1 MEKYGKDYDYFHA
14 NYKDLYDKHKNEFVA
29 VKNLKVYHDANALKL
44 LKLLRAD
51 GVVDTDHTFIQFLKW
66 WFSFIIHVD
75 NPDLVY
81 IFVRPT

>member
-1 MEKYGKDYDYFHA
+1 MGTPLDDYIEWMEKYGKDYDYFHA

-51 GVVDTDHTFIQFLKW
+51 GVVDTDHTFIQFLK
-66 WFSFIIHVD
+66 
-75 NPDLVY
+75 
-81 IFVRPT
+81 